1 MAAETLVL
9 CLALFVI
16 AALYASV
23 GHGGAS
29 GYLALLSLST
39 FASMNSSWLK
49 QHAWVLN
56 LVVAS
61 LAFYHYQKA
70 GFHRPKLS
78 FMFIAASL
86 PAALYGGTLKVDG
99 VVYDTL
105 LSAALLFAAY
115 RLATSKQ
122 LEEHSQSNPLPS
134 LQTSIP
140 IGASIGVISGM
151 IGVGGGIFLSPILV
165 LKRWATPKAAA
176 ATAALFIWVNSA
188 AGLFGAHLSGQLSLS
203 FDPLASFVLAVA
215 CGGYIG
221 SKFGAEKAPQTTVRL
236 LLICV
241 LVLATAKRGI
251 DLLS

>member
-1 MAAETLVL
+1 MAAETLAL

-70 GFHRPKLS
+70 GFHHPKLS

-105 LSAALLFAAY
+105 LSTALLFAAY
-115 RLATSKQ
+115 SLATSKQ